1 MAGHPVNPVD
11 EAGKTPEDGCGKTM
25 NMCLAQVESSPRRR
39 APRMGVAVS
48 CMSKL
53 LGGYGFG
60 WDVVQDEQGGY
71 GDRGEG
77 VRVAVN
83 IAKFD
88 QARRWRRIFW
98 IHLDH
103 GAYGTDLKTCGEIV
117 SLVSQLQHL
126 GEERLQ

>member
-1 MAGHPVNPVD
+1 MAGHQVNPVD
-11 EAGKTPEDGCGKTM
+11 EGEKTPEDGCGKTM

-60 WDVVQDEQGGY
+60 WDVVQDEQGRY

-77 VRVAVN
+77 VRVPMNV
-83 IAKFD
+83 AKFD
-88 QARRWRRIFW
+88 QARRWGRISW
-98 IHLDH
+98 IDLDH
-103 GAYGTDLKTCGEIV
+103 SAYGTDLKTGGEII
-117 SLVSQLQHL
+117 SLIGQMHRL
-126 GEERLQ
+126 GRERL